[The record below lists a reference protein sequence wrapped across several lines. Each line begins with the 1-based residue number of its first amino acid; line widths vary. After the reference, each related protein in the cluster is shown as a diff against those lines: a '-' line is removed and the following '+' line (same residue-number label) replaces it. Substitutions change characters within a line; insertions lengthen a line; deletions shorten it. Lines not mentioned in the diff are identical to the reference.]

1 MLKPSFT
8 DPRHAQDPAVIFDAL
23 RRQGA
28 VARVRLPLLGA
39 VWMTSSHAATSA
51 MLKNDERFSL
61 RKPGKGGA
69 PVGLQWWMPRTIRL
83 LANNMLTSD
92 SADHRRLRK
101 LVDQAFQRRAVGELE
116 ERVKAIAHRLLDDVP
131 RGAKFDLVSQYA
143 RQLPLAV
150 ICELLGLN
158 EDQQRAFSRDA
169 CKVTSVSGIF
179 DFVWSL
185 GPIARMRR
193 LLDGVV
199 REEKRLQRW
208 QEQHAANDDNSDD
221 KTSASSG
228 GLIAELVRAETEE
241 GRLSHDELVA
251 MIFLL
256 LMAGHETT
264 THAISSAVLCLLQD
278 PAARNW
284 LAEDPTRYDLMVEEM
299 LRFNSPVQF
308 SKPRYV
314 NTDGDFHG
322 AALKKGDVIMACL
335 GAANRDPDVY
345 DNPDQLDL
353 QRRPNP
359 HLEFGTGI
367 HFCLGFQLARLEMR
381 TAIAVLFQRCPDLAL
396 VGDGVEWSS
405 RLGMRALSRLAVK
418 S

>member
-51 MLKNDERFSL
+51 MLKNDERFRSTQTGAKVARRSDYSGGCLAPSVCWQTTCSL
-61 RKPGKGGA
+61 QILPITGVCA
-69 PVGLQWWMPRTIRL
+69 NWWIRL
-83 LANNMLTSD
+83 FNAG
-92 SADHRRLRK
+92 
-101 LVDQAFQRRAVGELE
+101 AVGELE

-185 GPIARMRR
+185 GPIARMRSFA
-193 LLDGVV
+193 
-199 REEKRLQRW
+199 RW
-208 QEQHAANDDNSDD
+208 GRTRGKKGCSVGKSSTPANDDNSDD

-241 GRLSHDELVA
+241 GRP
-251 MIFLL
+251 F
-256 LMAGHETT
+256 
-264 THAISSAVLCLLQD
+264 
-278 PAARNW
+278 
-284 LAEDPTRYDLMVEEM
+284 
-299 LRFNSPVQF
+299 
-308 SKPRYV
+308 PR
-314 NTDGDFHG
+314 
-322 AALKKGDVIMACL
+322 
-335 GAANRDPDVY
+335 
-345 DNPDQLDL
+345 
-353 QRRPNP
+353 
-359 HLEFGTGI
+359 
-367 HFCLGFQLARLEMR
+367 
-381 TAIAVLFQRCPDLAL
+381 
-396 VGDGVEWSS
+396 
-405 RLGMRALSRLAVK
+405 
-418 S
+418 